1 MQYIISDSNCILGLT
16 YDFYVFVNIFYLAL
30 CK

>member
-1 MQYIISDSNCILGLT
+1 MQYLISDFDTISGLT